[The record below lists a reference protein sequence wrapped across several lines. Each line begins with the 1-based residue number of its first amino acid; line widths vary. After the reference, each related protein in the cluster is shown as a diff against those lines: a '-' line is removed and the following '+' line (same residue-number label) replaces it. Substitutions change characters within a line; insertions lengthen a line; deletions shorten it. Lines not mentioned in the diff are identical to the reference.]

1 MASGLPVAAASVSS
15 PDSLHSSEPTDA
27 DILSAPPT
35 TNLRDKLRGSIRGG
49 HLSVVP
55 PAGVEEV
62 RRTTPTPPSESPAA
76 PRSVRESYTPPSPTG
91 DGTITV
97 EQLVDL
103 WPRIRNDVKAVNRR
117 VEALLASIDPLAV
130 HGSQITLVAA
140 YEFHRKRVNEDEVRR
155 VVEDTISRIVGRTYS
170 IVCVMRGEQAPSPPA
185 GAGIPARP
193 SSTSAIP
200 AAEFSAPTSAI
211 VESDEPSDLDKQR
224 LLAARNIFDGE
235 EID

>member
-1 MASGLPVAAASVSS
+1 M
-15 PDSLHSSEPTDA
+15 
-27 DILSAPPT
+27 
-35 TNLRDKLRGSIRGG
+35 
-49 HLSVVP
+49 
-55 PAGVEEV
+55 
-62 RRTTPTPPSESPAA
+62 
-76 PRSVRESYTPPSPTG
+76 
-91 DGTITV
+91 
-97 EQLVDL
+97 
-103 WPRIRNDVKAVNRR
+103 KAVNRR